1 MQQVSDLGRRLI
13 ERTSSMLTSS
23 GCDLLRYDLSPA
35 GSLSGPTYRE
45 DDFLGGKVVR
55 EMNAIVHGSC
65 TLSFTREL
73 DWATVLARP
82 WMRLHNPVNQDEYA
96 QWNLGVFALTTP
108 KKTLGYDQVTFEVTG
123 YDRLYLLD
131 RQVGNTYSVRAGAK
145 YLEAVAAAISAAGL
159 TGVLLDSTDAGK
171 TLAKSMTWP
180 LIQDTGEDAD
190 KSTTADT
197 AGPATWLNVVNDL
210 LEAVGYSPLWCDEN
224 GYFRSE
230 PNVPASARA
239 PEWTF
244 DVPGATNILADERSI
259 TPDDW
264 NLPNKW
270 IFIRQGME
278 TQPTTANGGIFI
290 YTDTASVARRGGLV
304 WPKQVQ
310 LQAADF
316 ASLQRAGM
324 AIVAADQA
332 GTSVEVESSP
342 FPPAGH
348 RDVYRVIDPEL
359 GGDFKVSAYR
369 WELDLGGENMRHAW
383 RRI

>member
-1 MQQVSDLGRRLI
+1 MQRVSDLGRRLI
-13 ERTSSMLTSS
+13 EKTSSMLTSA
-23 GCDLLRYDLSPA
+23 GCDLLKYDLTPI
-35 GSLSGPTYRE
+35 GNLN
-45 DDFLGGKVVR
+45 DDLLGGKVIR
-55 EMNAIVHGSC
+55 EMNATVHGSC
-65 TLSFTREL
+65 TLQFTREL

-82 WMRLHNPVNQDEYA
+82 WMRLHNPVNQAEYA
-96 QWNLGVFALTTP
+96 QWSLGVFALTTP

-131 RQVGNTYSVRAGAK
+131 RQVGNTYSVRAGVK
-145 YLEAVAAAISAAGL
+145 YLAAVTAAINAAGL
-159 TGVLLDSTDAGK
+159 SGVLLDSSDAAK
-171 TLAKSMTWP
+171 ALPKSMTWP
-180 LIQDTGEDAD
+180 LVPEYDDNPENGQSD
-190 KSTTADT
+190 TADM
-197 AGPATWLNVVNDL
+197 AGPTTWLNVVNDL

-270 IFIRQGME
+270 IFVRQGLD
-278 TQPTTANGGIFI
+278 TQPTTSNGGIWI

-304 WPKQVQ
+304 WPKQIQ
-310 LQAADF
+310 LPAADF
-316 ASLQRAGM
+316 ASLQRQGR
-324 AIVAADQA
+324 AIIANDQA
-332 GTSVEVESSP
+332 GTSVDVESSP

-359 GGDFKVSAYR
+359 GGDFRVSAYR

-383 RRI
+383 RKV